1 MNIKDLFIRNKDVLP
16 PPQKAAA
23 AKTSGKVT
31 KQLWVKCPSCKRMLY
46 ERLVIENDQVCPAC
60 GHHFRLTAGER
71 LKMTVDPGSFEEF
84 PFEIEVSD
92 PLNFPD
98 YPEKLKRYR
107 KETGLKEA
115 VVCGVGKIHGLETVL
130 CVMDSHFMM
139 GSMGRVV
146 GESIT
151 RSVEYA
157 TEHDMPIVIFATSG
171 GARMQEG
178 IVSLMQMAKISGAL
192 QHHSDAG
199 LLYITVI
206 TDPTT
211 GGVTASFASLGDVIV
226 AEKNAL
232 IGFAGKRVVEQTINQ
247 RLPQNFQRA
256 EFAQECGFVD
266 IIVERSKMKDTLW
279 KLLYMHMPPG
289 ARGEA
294 KQRREQQGGV
304 E

>member
-1 MNIKDLFIRNKDVLP
+1 M
-16 PPQKAAA
+16 
-23 AKTSGKVT
+23 
-31 KQLWVKCPSCKRMLY
+31 
-46 ERLVIENDQVCPAC
+46 
-60 GHHFRLTAGER
+60 
-71 LKMTVDPGSFEEF
+71 
-84 PFEIEVSD
+84 
-92 PLNFPD
+92 
-98 YPEKLKRYR
+98 
-107 KETGLKEA
+107 
-115 VVCGVGKIHGLETVL
+115 
-130 CVMDSHFMM
+130 
-139 GSMGRVV
+139 

-157 TEHDMPIVIFATSG
+157 TEHNMPIVIFATSG

-199 LLYITVI
+199 TALYHR
-206 TDPTT
+206 DHRSHHRRRHRQLGP
-211 GGVTASFASLGDVIV
+211 SLGDVIV
-226 AEKNAL
+226 AEKDAG

-256 EFAQECGFVD
+256 EFAQECGFID

-279 KLLYMHMPPG
+279 KLLYMHMPPE